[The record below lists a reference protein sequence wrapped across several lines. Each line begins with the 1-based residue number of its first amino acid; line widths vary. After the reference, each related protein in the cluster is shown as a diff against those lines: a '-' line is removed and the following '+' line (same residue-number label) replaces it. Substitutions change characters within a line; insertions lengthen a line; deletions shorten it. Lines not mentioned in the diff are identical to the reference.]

1 MPELHVFIL
10 QGRTLDEKRTLVRE
24 LTEVFVRNLDVAPEA
39 VMIQIIE
46 SSKHARGN
54 RRWPVRRAAGNSL
67 H

>member
-46 SSKHARGN
+46 SSKRLRGK
-54 RRWPVRRAAGNSL
+54 RRWPVQRSTGNSL

>member
-1 MPELHVFIL
+1 MPELHLFIL

-46 SSKHARGN
+46 SSN
-54 RRWPVRRAAGNSL
+54 V
-67 H
+67 